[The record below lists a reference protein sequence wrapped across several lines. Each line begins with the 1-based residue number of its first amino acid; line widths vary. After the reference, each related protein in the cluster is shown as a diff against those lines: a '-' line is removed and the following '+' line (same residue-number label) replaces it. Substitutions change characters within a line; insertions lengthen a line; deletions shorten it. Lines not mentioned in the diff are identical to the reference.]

1 MSRIFGPIRQNG
13 YIVRDIEAA
22 LKHWT
27 TVLGVGPFFY
37 VERARIADLQYKG
50 KPSAAE
56 VHVALANSGN
66 LQIELLQPCNDAPSM
81 WRDFLV
87 AGHEGLQ
94 HVACWMETPAAMD
107 AALTRAAELGYTIGQ
122 CGSTGENGRFVYL
135 CTEGHAGTVVELSE
149 ACGAKA
155 QFFKRVA
162 EAAQGWEGKDPIRR
176 LQRLPMRDATSGRE

>member
-13 YIVRDIEAA
+13 YVVRDIEAA

-87 AGHEGLQ
+87 AGHEGTQARSWSCQKLVAQRRSSSSASRKQLRDGMEKILSGVCSDYQCATQ
-94 HVACWMETPAAMD
+94 H
-107 AALTRAAELGYTIGQ
+107 
-122 CGSTGENGRFVYL
+122 
-135 CTEGHAGTVVELSE
+135 
-149 ACGAKA
+149 
-155 QFFKRVA
+155 
-162 EAAQGWEGKDPIRR
+162 
-176 LQRLPMRDATSGRE
+176 

>member
-13 YIVRDIEAA
+13 YVVRDIEAA

-27 TVLGVGPFFY
+27 TVLGVGPFFS

-56 VHVALANSGN
+56 VSVALANAGA
-66 LQIELLQPCNDAPSM
+66 LQIALLQPCNDAPSL
-81 WRDFLV
+81 WRDFLA

-94 HVACWMETPAAMD
+94 HCAYWMETPAAMD
-107 AALTRAAELGYTIGQ
+107 AALARAAELGDVIGQ
-122 CGSTGENGRFVYL
+122 SGSTGENGRCVYL

-155 QFFKRVA
+155 QLFRRVA
-162 EAAQGWEGKDPIRR
+162 EAAREWDGTDPIRR
-176 LQRLPMRDATSGRE
+176 LQRLPMRETTSN

>member
-13 YIVRDIEAA
+13 YVVRDIETAM
-22 LKHWT
+22 KHWT

-37 VERARIADLQYKG
+37 VERAKIADFCYKG

-56 VHVALANSGN
+56 ISVELANSGS

-81 WRDFLV
+81 WRDFLM

-94 HVACWMETPAAMD
+94 HVACWMETPEAMN
-107 AALTRAAELGYTIGQ
+107 AALARAATLGYEIGQ
-122 CGSTGENGRFVYL
+122 SGTAGKNGRFVYL

-149 ACGAKA
+149 ACDSKA
-155 QFFKRVA
+155 QFFRRVA
-162 EAAQGWEGKDPIRR
+162 EATRDWDGTEPIRR
-176 LQRLPMRDATSGRE
+176 LQRLPMQKD

>member
-13 YIVRDIEAA
+13 FVVRDIEAA

-37 VERARIADLQYKG
+37 VERARIADFRYKG
-50 KPSAAE
+50 KLSDAE
-56 VHVALANSGN
+56 LSVALANSGP
-66 LQIELLQPCNDAPSM
+66 LQIELVQPRNEAPSM
-81 WRDFLV
+81 WRDFLL

-107 AALTRAAELGYTIGQ
+107 AALAHAAALGYEIGQ
-122 CGSTGENGRFVYL
+122 SGTAGENGRFVYL
-135 CTEGHAGTVVELSE
+135 STEAHAGTVVELSE

-155 QFFKRVA
+155 QFFQRVA
-162 EAAQGWEGKDPIRR
+162 EVAQGWDGTDPIRR
-176 LQRLPMRDATSGRE
+176 LQRLPMKEH